1 MEKGEAAANIRVGIT
16 FNQGARQPQAN
27 GAGGHNGQ
35 AGLGGVAVAGQ
46 QQQQPGQQL
55 PGQAQQQLGRGLMME
70 ICGAP
75 CNRTHGCTKAAGHQG
90 FCSGHK
96 GFRRRPSC
104 ELLPFESSSMRCGPI
119 CPSSS
124 LPLPCNLHHVGRPPS
139 AFALL

>member
-16 FNQGARQPQAN
+16 FNPGARHLQAN
-27 GAGGHNGQ
+27 GAGGPHVQ
-35 AGLGGVAVAGQ
+35 AGLGVAGAAGQ
-46 QQQQPGQQL
+46 QHQQPGQQL

-70 ICGAP
+70 VCGAP

-104 ELLPFESSSMRCGPI
+104 ELLPFESSSMR
-119 CPSSS
+119 
-124 LPLPCNLHHVGRPPS
+124 
-139 AFALL
+139 